1 MKKRGF
7 TLVELLA
14 VIVILIVIAGIT
26 IPVINTSLEKAAQSA
41 YDKQI
46 SLIESAAKKW
56 GAENDTKLPDIGS
69 TSIVTVDFSTLIE
82 AGHLKNEKI
91 LNPITE
97 EELEGCVKISYD
109 SEYNQYVYEYS
120 DNTIECETNNV
131 NK

>member
-26 IPVINTSLEKAAQSA
+26 IPVINTSLEKAAESA

-56 GAENDTKLPDIGS
+56 GAENDTKLPDLGS
-69 TSIVTVDFSTLIE
+69 TSVITVDFSTLIE

-91 LNPITE
+91 LNPMTK